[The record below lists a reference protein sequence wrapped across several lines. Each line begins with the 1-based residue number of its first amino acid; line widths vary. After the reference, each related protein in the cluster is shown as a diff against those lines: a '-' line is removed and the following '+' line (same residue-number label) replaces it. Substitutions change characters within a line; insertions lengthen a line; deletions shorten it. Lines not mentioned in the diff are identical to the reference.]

1 MAKLAVDILA
11 HFLCKI
17 LFGKEGTFMMA
28 MLWAQQ
34 IMFGKKTFAEVP
46 VKLKNKV
53 RELLIDSGC
62 EDLTTED

>member
-1 MAKLAVDILA
+1 MAKLAADVLA

-17 LFGKEGTFMMA
+17 LGKEGVLMMA

-46 VKLKNKV
+46 VKLKSKV

-62 EDLTTED
+62 EDLVTED

>member
-17 LFGKEGTFMMA
+17 LFGKEGTFM
-28 MLWAQQ
+28 

-46 VKLKNKV
+46 AKLKSKV

-62 EDLTTED
+62 EDLITED

>member
-1 MAKLAVDILA
+1 MAKLAVDVLA

-17 LFGKEGTFMMA
+17 FGKEGAFMMA

-34 IMFGKKTFAEVP
+34 IMLGKKTFAEVP
-46 VKLKNKV
+46 AKLKSKV

-62 EDLTTED
+62 EDLITED

>member
-1 MAKLAVDILA
+1 MAKLAADVLA

-17 LFGKEGTFMMA
+17 LGKEGVLMMA

-46 VKLKNKV
+46 AKLKSKV

-62 EDLTTED
+62 ENLITED

>member
-17 LFGKEGTFMMA
+17 LGKEGVLMMA

-46 VKLKNKV
+46 AKLKSKV

-62 EDLTTED
+62 EDLITED

>member
-1 MAKLAVDILA
+1 MAKLAADVLA

-17 LFGKEGTFMMA
+17 LGKEGVLMMA

-62 EDLTTED
+62 EDLITED

>member
-1 MAKLAVDILA
+1 MAKLAADVLA

-17 LFGKEGTFMMA
+17 LGKEGVLMMA
-28 MLWAQQ
+28 MLWTQQ

-46 VKLKNKV
+46 AKLKSKV

-62 EDLTTED
+62 EDLITED

>member
-1 MAKLAVDILA
+1 MAKLAADVLA
-11 HFLCKI
+11 HFLCEI
-17 LFGKEGTFMMA
+17 LGKEGVLMMA

-46 VKLKNKV
+46 TKLKSKV

-62 EDLTTED
+62 EDLITED

>member
-1 MAKLAVDILA
+1 MAKLAADVLA

-17 LFGKEGTFMMA
+17 LGKEGVLMMA

-46 VKLKNKV
+46 AKLKSKV

-62 EDLTTED
+62 EDLISED

>member
-1 MAKLAVDILA
+1 MAKLAADVLA

-17 LFGKEGTFMMA
+17 LGKEGVLMMA

-34 IMFGKKTFAEVP
+34 IMFGKKTFSEVP
-46 VKLKNKV
+46 AKLKSKV

-62 EDLTTED
+62 EDLVTED

>member
-1 MAKLAVDILA
+1 MAKLAADVLA

-17 LFGKEGTFMMA
+17 LGKESVLMMA

-34 IMFGKKTFAEVP
+34 IMLGKKTFAEVP
-46 VKLKNKV
+46 AKLKSKV

-62 EDLTTED
+62 EDLVTED

>member
-1 MAKLAVDILA
+1 MAKLAADVLA

-17 LFGKEGTFMMA
+17 LGKEGVLMMA

-62 EDLTTED
+62 EDLVT

>member
-1 MAKLAVDILA
+1 MAKLAADVLA

-17 LFGKEGTFMMA
+17 LGKEGVIMMA

-46 VKLKNKV
+46 VKLKSKV

-62 EDLTTED
+62 EDLITED

>member
-1 MAKLAVDILA
+1 MAKLAADVLA

-17 LFGKEGTFMMA
+17 LGKEGVLMMA

-62 EDLTTED
+62 EDLVTED

>member
-1 MAKLAVDILA
+1 MAKLAADVLA

-17 LFGKEGTFMMA
+17 LGKEGVPMMA

-46 VKLKNKV
+46 AKLKSKV

-62 EDLTTED
+62 EDLVTED

>member
-1 MAKLAVDILA
+1 MAKLAADVLA

-17 LFGKEGTFMMA
+17 LGKEGVLMMA

-34 IMFGKKTFAEVP
+34 IMFGKKAFAEVP
-46 VKLKNKV
+46 AKLKSKV

-62 EDLTTED
+62 EDLITED

>member
-1 MAKLAVDILA
+1 
-11 HFLCKI
+11 
-17 LFGKEGTFMMA
+17 MMA

-62 EDLTTED
+62 EDLITED

>member
-1 MAKLAVDILA
+1 MAKLAADFLA

-17 LFGKEGTFMMA
+17 LGKEGVLMMA

-46 VKLKNKV
+46 AKLKSKV

-62 EDLTTED
+62 EDLITED

>member
-1 MAKLAVDILA
+1 MAKLAADVLA

-17 LFGKEGTFMMA
+17 LGKEGVLMMA

-46 VKLKNKV
+46 AKLKSKV

-62 EDLTTED
+62 EDLVTED

>member
-1 MAKLAVDILA
+1 MAKLAADVLA

-17 LFGKEGTFMMA
+17 LGKEGVLMMA

-34 IMFGKKTFAEVP
+34 IMFGKKTFADVP
-46 VKLKNKV
+46 AKLKSKV

-62 EDLTTED
+62 EDLITED

>member
-1 MAKLAVDILA
+1 MAKLAADVFA

-17 LFGKEGTFMMA
+17 LGKEGAFMMA

-34 IMFGKKTFAEVP
+34 IMLGKKTFAEVP

-62 EDLTTED
+62 EDLVTEG

>member
-1 MAKLAVDILA
+1 MAKLAADVLA

-17 LFGKEGTFMMA
+17 LGKEGVLMMA

-34 IMFGKKTFAEVP
+34 IMFGKKTFAKVP
-46 VKLKNKV
+46 AKLKSKV

-62 EDLTTED
+62 EDLITED

>member
-1 MAKLAVDILA
+1 
-11 HFLCKI
+11 
-17 LFGKEGTFMMA
+17 MMA

-46 VKLKNKV
+46 AKLKNKV

-62 EDLTTED
+62 EDLITED